1 MKKIFSF
8 PILLVVALYMLSS
21 CFSDDD
27 TTYVMY
33 NDTAITAFSVGTL
46 KQEGH
51 TLSSKGEDSVYW
63 TSVDCSGYQFY
74 IDQVERVIYNP
85 DSLPYGIDAS
95 KVLCTVT
102 AKSNGIVTI
111 KNVDNDSLSYV
122 TEEDSLD
129 FSQPRTLRVVS
140 YTGLATRDYTVMVN
154 VHQQKADE
162 FAWGL
167 SSVNDALAG
176 LQGMKGFAIGDFVYV
191 VGRDAD
197 GARIYRS
204 FIYDAKRWEE
214 RTPNVAL
221 DADVYRNMAVMGDKA
236 FAYSGGK
243 IWSSA
248 DGMVTWTELSTQS
261 FSQLLGASVCRL
273 YALSEDR
280 TIYSS
285 ADGVL
290 WEAEAMDSPADML
303 PETDFSLLCQPLVT
317 NPNVS
322 RLLLA
327 GTTASVSRV
336 WTKVE
341 ETDDQAERQPWVY
354 NNVSSDN
361 RYELP
366 NLHNL
371 QVVTYN
377 DALLAVGGSGKGA
390 SEGAEAFAKFYV
402 SLDGGLTWRSDT
414 LYNVS
419 DDFVSSDKCFT
430 LVRDANEFLWLIC
443 GESGQVWRGRINK
456 LGWRK
461 DQTYFGE

>member
-8 PILLVVALYMLSS
+8 PILLIMALYILSS

-27 TTYVMY
+27 TTYIMY

-63 TSVDCSGYQFY
+63 TSVDCSGYKFY
-74 IDQVERVIYNP
+74 IDQVDRVIYNP
-85 DSLPYGIDAS
+85 DSLPYGIDAT

-102 AKSNGIVTI
+102 AKTNGIVTI
-111 KNVDNDSLSYV
+111 KNLDNDSLSYV

-162 FAWGL
+162 FVWGKYAE
-167 SSVNDALAG
+167 VGALAG
-176 LQGMKGFAIGDFVYV
+176 LEGMKGLSVGEYVYV
-191 VGRDAD
+191 VGRGAE
-197 GARIYRS
+197 GARIYRAS
-204 FIYDAKRWEE
+204 IYDSQRWEE

-221 DADVYRNMAVMGDKA
+221 DDDVYRNMVVMGDKV
-236 FAYSGGK
+236 FAYSGGQVLV
-243 IWSSA
+243 ST
-248 DGMVTWTELSTQS
+248 DGLATWTACCSQS
-261 FSQLLGASVCRL
+261 FSRLIGASLHRV

-285 ADGVL
+285 ADGVV

-303 PETDFSLLCQPLVT
+303 PETDFNLLSQPLLT
-317 NPNVS
+317 NPNAS
-322 RLLLA
+322 RLILV
-327 GTTASVSRV
+327 GTSDTEARV
-336 WTKVE
+336 WGKVE
-341 ETDDQAERQPWVY
+341 ENDDKAQRQPWVY
-354 NNVSSDN
+354 NNVSDDN
-361 RYELP
+361 RLLAP

-371 QVVTYN
+371 QVVAYN
-377 DALLAVGGSGKGA
+377 DGLVAVGGAGKGTWA
-390 SEGAEAFAKFYV
+390 GAEAFAKFYV
-402 SLDGGLTWRSDT
+402 SLDGGLTWRGDT
-414 LYNVS
+414 LYNVA

-430 LVRDANEFLWLIC
+430 LVRDANEFLWLIG

>member
-1 MKKIFSF
+1 M
-8 PILLVVALYMLSS
+8 
-21 CFSDDD
+21 
-27 TTYVMY
+27 
-33 NDTAITAFSVGTL
+33 
-46 KQEGH
+46 
-51 TLSSKGEDSVYW
+51 
-63 TSVDCSGYQFY
+63 
-74 IDQVERVIYNP
+74 
-85 DSLPYGIDAS
+85 
-95 KVLCTVT
+95 
-102 AKSNGIVTI
+102 
-111 KNVDNDSLSYV
+111 
-122 TEEDSLD
+122 
-129 FSQPRTLRVVS
+129 
-140 YTGLATRDYTVMVN
+140 
-154 VHQQKADE
+154 
-162 FAWGL
+162 
-167 SSVNDALAG
+167 
-176 LQGMKGFAIGDFVYV
+176 
-191 VGRDAD
+191 
-197 GARIYRS
+197 
-204 FIYDAKRWEE
+204 
-214 RTPNVAL
+214 
-221 DADVYRNMAVMGDKA
+221 
-236 FAYSGGK
+236 
-243 IWSSA
+243 WSSN

-285 ADGVL
+285 ADGVV

-341 ETDDQAERQPWVY
+341 EIDDQAERQPWVY